1 MDGIEEADNQT
12 QMDDNM
18 RSVVDEMPA
27 DDDGE
32 GKERDGSSAHVAVG
46 GPKGEAGSKTR
57 TDILEKELNKG
68 LGEGNF
74 VLLLH

>member
-1 MDGIEEADNQT
+1 MDGVEDAENQT
-12 QMDDNM
+12 QMDDDM
-18 RSVVDEMPA
+18 RGVVDEMPVG
-27 DDDGE
+27 DYGE

-46 GPKGEAGSKTR
+46 GSKGEAGSKTR

-74 VLLLH
+74 VLLLY

>member
-32 GKERDGSSAHVAVG
+32 GKERDGSSVHVAVG
-46 GPKGEAGSKTR
+46 GSKGEAGSKTR

-74 VLLLH
+74 VLLLY